1 MINNISILK
10 NMSILYV
17 EDEKDLREVTHEI
30 LKSFT
35 KNQYIAENGQEGLEL
50 FKKYEKNID
59 LIVTDINMPIL
70 NGLEMAKEIK
80 NINPNIPI
88 IITTAFSN
96 KEYLL
101 ESIDIGIDKYVLKPI
116 DIAKLLQAMSQSI
129 IYYELK
135 ELFIDK
141 LTNLPNRNRLKKDL
155 DQTDDVLMAFFD
167 IDGFLTLNDLFGEE
181 IGDGILVELS
191 YKLKEHFPA
200 NEYSV
205 YKLDVDKFVV
215 VAVNSGKSVEEFYKY
230 TKSFI
235 SKIENQSFLVN
246 ENEID
251 INLTVGVSH
260 ANGALAYKYAQRTI
274 TYARTKL
281 RKIMIYN
288 DSFNIHQSFE
298 NNIKWLKQLKNGF
311 KENKF
316 QAYFQPIVDTQTK
329 EIYKYEALIRYIDE
343 NGNEVGPY
351 NFLDIAKKTK
361 QYPNIIKVILKDA
374 LKLIKEKNKK
384 VSINISYADIS
395 NKNTTKYIYDF
406 LTAQSIE
413 HTKLL
418 SFEILESEEIVDF
431 EEVSRFISEVKKFE
445 CIVGIDDFGAG
456 YSNFHL
462 LSKLKISFIKID
474 GSLIQ
479 NIHNS
484 KDLEI
489 IVRTISNIAKEF
501 NVKTVAE
508 FVANEEIYNKV
519 KELNID
525 YSQGFYFD
533 KPISYD
539 SIK

>member
-135 ELFIDK
+135 ELFVDK
-141 LTNLPNRNRLKKDL
+141 LTNLPNRNKLKKDL
-155 DQTDDVLMAFFD
+155 TQTDDVLMAFFD

-235 SKIENQSFLVN
+235 NKIENQSFLVN

-311 KENKF
+311 KENRF

-413 HTKLL
+413 YTKLL

>member
-155 DQTDDVLMAFFD
+155 AQTDDVLMAFFD

-235 SKIENQSFLVN
+235 NKIENQSFLVN

-260 ANGALAYKYAQRTI
+260 ANGSLAYKYAQRTI

-281 RKIMIYN
+281 RKIMIYD

-431 EEVSRFISEVKKFE
+431 EEVSKFISEVKKFE

-489 IVRTISNIAKEF
+489 IVKTISNIAKEF

>member
-135 ELFIDK
+135 ELFVDK
-141 LTNLPNRNRLKKDL
+141 LTNLPNRNKLKKDL
-155 DQTDDVLMAFFD
+155 TQTDDVLMSFFD

-445 CIVGIDDFGAG
+445 CTVGIDDFGAG

>member
-135 ELFIDK
+135 ELFVDK

-155 DQTDDVLMAFFD
+155 NQTDDVLMAFFD

-235 SKIENQSFLVN
+235 NKIENQSFLVN

-445 CIVGIDDFGAG
+445 CLVGIDDFGAG

-539 SIK
+539 CIK

>member
-135 ELFIDK
+135 ELFVDK

-155 DQTDDVLMAFFD
+155 NQTDDVLMAFFD

-281 RKIMIYN
+281 RKIIIYN

-445 CIVGIDDFGAG
+445 CLVGIDDFGAG

-539 SIK
+539 CIK

>member
-135 ELFIDK
+135 ELFVDK

-155 DQTDDVLMAFFD
+155 NQTDDVLMAFFD

-445 CIVGIDDFGAG
+445 CLVGIDDFGAG

-539 SIK
+539 CIK

>member
-155 DQTDDVLMAFFD
+155 NQTDDVLMAFFD

-235 SKIENQSFLVN
+235 NKIENQSFLVN

-445 CIVGIDDFGAG
+445 CTVGIDDFGAG

>member
-135 ELFIDK
+135 ELFVDK

-155 DQTDDVLMAFFD
+155 NQTDDVLMAFFD

-200 NEYSV
+200 NEYSI

-235 SKIENQSFLVN
+235 NKIENQSFLVN

-489 IVRTISNIAKEF
+489 IVKTISNIAKEF

>member
-135 ELFIDK
+135 ELFVDK
-141 LTNLPNRNRLKKDL
+141 LTNLPNRNKLKKDL
-155 DQTDDVLMAFFD
+155 AQADDVLMAFFD

-191 YKLKEHFPA
+191 YKLKEHFPT

-215 VAVNSGKSVEEFYKY
+215 IAVNSGKNVEEFYKY

-431 EEVSRFISEVKKFE
+431 EEVSKFISEVKKFE

-525 YSQGFYFD
+525 YSQGFYFN

-539 SIK
+539 NIK

>member
-155 DQTDDVLMAFFD
+155 NQTDDVLMAFFD

-200 NEYSV
+200 NEYSI

-215 VAVNSGKSVEEFYKY
+215 VAVNSGKNVEEFYKY

-235 SKIENQSFLVN
+235 NKIENQSFLVN

-445 CIVGIDDFGAG
+445 CLVGIDDFGAG

>member
-50 FKKYEKNID
+50 FKRYEKNID

-135 ELFIDK
+135 ELFVDK
-141 LTNLPNRNRLKKDL
+141 LTNLPNRNKLKKDL
-155 DQTDDVLMAFFD
+155 TQTDDVLMAFFD

-374 LKLIKEKNKK
+374 LKLIKEKNKR

-395 NKNTTKYIYDF
+395 NKNTTKHIYDF
-406 LTAQSIE
+406 LTQQGTE
-413 HTKLL
+413 HTKFL

-431 EEVSRFISEVKKFE
+431 EEVSKFISEVKKFE
-445 CIVGIDDFGAG
+445 CMVGIDDFGAG

-489 IVRTISNIAKEF
+489 IVKTISNIAKEF

-539 SIK
+539 SIE

>member
-155 DQTDDVLMAFFD
+155 AQTDDVLMAFFD

-311 KENKF
+311 KENRF

-413 HTKLL
+413 YTKLL

>member
-135 ELFIDK
+135 ELFVDK
-141 LTNLPNRNRLKKDL
+141 LTNLPNRNKLKKDL
-155 DQTDDVLMAFFD
+155 NQTDDVLMAFFD

-235 SKIENQSFLVN
+235 NKIENQSFLVN

-445 CIVGIDDFGAG
+445 CLVGIDDFGAG

>member
-155 DQTDDVLMAFFD
+155 NQTDDVLMAFFD

-235 SKIENQSFLVN
+235 NKIENQSFLVN

-489 IVRTISNIAKEF
+489 IVKTISNIAKEF

-539 SIK
+539 CIK

>member
-155 DQTDDVLMAFFD
+155 NQTDDVLMAFFD

-200 NEYSV
+200 NKYSV

-235 SKIENQSFLVN
+235 NKIENQSFLVN

-311 KENKF
+311 KENRF

-489 IVRTISNIAKEF
+489 IVKTISNIAKEF

>member
-135 ELFIDK
+135 ELFVDK
-141 LTNLPNRNRLKKDL
+141 LTNLPNRNKLKKDL
-155 DQTDDVLMAFFD
+155 TQTDDVLMAFFD

-311 KENKF
+311 KENRF

-395 NKNTTKYIYDF
+395 NRNTTKYIYDF
-406 LTAQSIE
+406 LTEQSVE

-431 EEVSRFISEVKKFE
+431 EEVSKFISEVKKFE

>member
-135 ELFIDK
+135 ELFVDK

-155 DQTDDVLMAFFD
+155 NQTDDVLMAFFD

-235 SKIENQSFLVN
+235 NKIENQSFLVN

-374 LKLIKEKNKK
+374 LKLIKEKNKR

-539 SIK
+539 CIK

>member
-155 DQTDDVLMAFFD
+155 NQTDDVLMAFFD

-235 SKIENQSFLVN
+235 NKIENQSFLVN

-445 CIVGIDDFGAG
+445 CLVGIDDFGAG

>member
-135 ELFIDK
+135 ELFVDK

-155 DQTDDVLMAFFD
+155 NQTDDVLMAFFD

-489 IVRTISNIAKEF
+489 IVKTISNIAKEF

>member
-135 ELFIDK
+135 ELFVDK
-141 LTNLPNRNRLKKDL
+141 LTNLPNRNKLKKDL
-155 DQTDDVLMAFFD
+155 TQTDDVLMAFFD

-431 EEVSRFISEVKKFE
+431 EEVSKFISEVKKFE
-445 CIVGIDDFGAG
+445 CTVGIDDFGAG

>member
-135 ELFIDK
+135 ELFVDK
-141 LTNLPNRNRLKKDL
+141 LTNLPNRNKLKKDL
-155 DQTDDVLMAFFD
+155 TQTDDVLMAFFD

-374 LKLIKEKNKK
+374 LKLIKEKNKR

-395 NKNTTKYIYDF
+395 NKNTTKHIYDF
-406 LTAQSIE
+406 LTQQGTE
-413 HTKLL
+413 HTKFL

-431 EEVSRFISEVKKFE
+431 EEVSKFISEVKKFE
-445 CIVGIDDFGAG
+445 CMVGIDDFGAG

-489 IVRTISNIAKEF
+489 IVKTISNIAKEF

-539 SIK
+539 SIE

>member
-135 ELFIDK
+135 ELFVDK
-141 LTNLPNRNRLKKDL
+141 LTNLPNRNKLKKDL
-155 DQTDDVLMAFFD
+155 NQTDDVLMAFFD

-329 EIYKYEALIRYIDE
+329 EIHKYEALIRYIDE

-445 CIVGIDDFGAG
+445 CLVGIDDFGAG

>member
-155 DQTDDVLMAFFD
+155 AQTDDVLMAFFD

-200 NEYSV
+200 SEYSV

-235 SKIENQSFLVN
+235 NKIENQSFLVN

-395 NKNTTKYIYDF
+395 NRNTTKYIYDF
-406 LTAQSIE
+406 LTEQSVE

-431 EEVSRFISEVKKFE
+431 EEVSKFISEVKKFE

>member
-59 LIVTDINMPIL
+59 LIVTNINMQIL

-155 DQTDDVLMAFFD
+155 NQTDDVLMAFFD

-351 NFLDIAKKTK
+351 NFLNIAKKTK

-413 HTKLL
+413 YTKLL

>member
-135 ELFIDK
+135 ELFVDK
-141 LTNLPNRNRLKKDL
+141 LTNLPNRNKLKKDL
-155 DQTDDVLMAFFD
+155 NQTDDVLMAFFD

-235 SKIENQSFLVN
+235 NKIENQSFLVN

>member
-155 DQTDDVLMAFFD
+155 NQTDDVLMAFFD

-200 NEYSV
+200 NEYSI

-235 SKIENQSFLVN
+235 NKIENQSFLVN

-445 CIVGIDDFGAG
+445 CLVGIDDFGAG

>member
-135 ELFIDK
+135 ELFVDK

-155 DQTDDVLMAFFD
+155 NQTDDVLMAFFD

-200 NEYSV
+200 NEYSI

-235 SKIENQSFLVN
+235 NKIENQSFLVN

>member
-155 DQTDDVLMAFFD
+155 AQTDDVLMAFFD

-413 HTKLL
+413 YTKLL

>member
-135 ELFIDK
+135 ELFVDK
-141 LTNLPNRNRLKKDL
+141 LTNLPNRNKLKKDL
-155 DQTDDVLMAFFD
+155 TQTDDVLMAFFD

-235 SKIENQSFLVN
+235 NKIENQSFLVN

>member
-155 DQTDDVLMAFFD
+155 AQTDDVLMAFFD

-235 SKIENQSFLVN
+235 NKIENQSFLVN

-274 TYARTKL
+274 TYARTKF

-445 CIVGIDDFGAG
+445 CLVGIDDFGAG

>member
-155 DQTDDVLMAFFD
+155 AQTDDVLMAFFD

-431 EEVSRFISEVKKFE
+431 EEVSKFISEVKKFE
-445 CIVGIDDFGAG
+445 CTVGIDDFGAG

>member
-155 DQTDDVLMAFFD
+155 AQTDDVLMAFFD

-200 NEYSV
+200 NEYSI

-235 SKIENQSFLVN
+235 NKIENQSFLVN

-281 RKIMIYN
+281 RKIMIYD

-298 NNIKWLKQLKNGF
+298 NNIKWLKQLKLGF

-533 KPISYD
+533 KPISYGC
-539 SIK
+539 IK

>member
-135 ELFIDK
+135 ELFVDK

-155 DQTDDVLMAFFD
+155 NQTDDVLMAFFD

-235 SKIENQSFLVN
+235 NKIENQSFLVN

-406 LTAQSIE
+406 LTAQSSE

-431 EEVSRFISEVKKFE
+431 EEVSRFILEVKKFE
-445 CIVGIDDFGAG
+445 CTVGIDDFGAG

-489 IVRTISNIAKEF
+489 IVKTISNIAKEF

>member
-135 ELFIDK
+135 ELFVDK
-141 LTNLPNRNRLKKDL
+141 LTNLPNRNKLKKDL
-155 DQTDDVLMAFFD
+155 NETDDVLMAFFD

-191 YKLKEHFPA
+191 YKLREHFPA

-311 KENKF
+311 KEHRF
-316 QAYFQPIVDTQTK
+316 QAYFQPIVDTKTK

-374 LKLIKEKNKK
+374 LKLIKEKKQK
-384 VSINISYADIS
+384 SIY
-395 NKNTTKYIYDF
+395 KY
-406 LTAQSIE
+406 L
-413 HTKLL
+413 
-418 SFEILESEEIVDF
+418 V
-431 EEVSRFISEVKKFE
+431 
-445 CIVGIDDFGAG
+445 C
-456 YSNFHL
+456 
-462 LSKLKISFIKID
+462 
-474 GSLIQ
+474 
-479 NIHNS
+479 
-484 KDLEI
+484 
-489 IVRTISNIAKEF
+489 
-501 NVKTVAE
+501 
-508 FVANEEIYNKV
+508 
-519 KELNID
+519 
-525 YSQGFYFD
+525 
-533 KPISYD
+533 
-539 SIK
+539 

>member
-135 ELFIDK
+135 ELFVDK
-141 LTNLPNRNRLKKDL
+141 LTNLPNRNKLKKDL
-155 DQTDDVLMAFFD
+155 NQTDDVLMAFFD

-235 SKIENQSFLVN
+235 NKIENQSFLVN

-445 CIVGIDDFGAG
+445 CLVGIDDFGAG

-484 KDLEI
+484 KDLE
-489 IVRTISNIAKEF
+489 
-501 NVKTVAE
+501 
-508 FVANEEIYNKV
+508 
-519 KELNID
+519 
-525 YSQGFYFD
+525 
-533 KPISYD
+533 
-539 SIK
+539 

>member
-155 DQTDDVLMAFFD
+155 AQTDDVLMAFFD

-235 SKIENQSFLVN
+235 NKIENQSFLVN

-406 LTAQSIE
+406 LTEQSVE

-431 EEVSRFISEVKKFE
+431 EEVSKFISEVKKFE
-445 CIVGIDDFGAG
+445 CLVGIDDFGAG

>member
-135 ELFIDK
+135 ELFVDK
-141 LTNLPNRNRLKKDL
+141 LTNLPNRNKLKKDL
-155 DQTDDVLMAFFD
+155 TQTDDVLMAFFD

-343 NGNEVGPY
+343 NGNEIGPY

-395 NKNTTKYIYDF
+395 NRNTTKYIYDF
-406 LTAQSIE
+406 LTEQSVE

-431 EEVSRFISEVKKFE
+431 EEVSKFISEVKKFE
-445 CIVGIDDFGAG
+445 CLVGIDDFGAG

>member
-1 MINNISILK
+1 
-10 NMSILYV
+10 
-17 EDEKDLREVTHEI
+17 
-30 LKSFT
+30 
-35 KNQYIAENGQEGLEL
+35 
-50 FKKYEKNID
+50 
-59 LIVTDINMPIL
+59 
-70 NGLEMAKEIK
+70 
-80 NINPNIPI
+80 
-88 IITTAFSN
+88 
-96 KEYLL
+96 
-101 ESIDIGIDKYVLKPI
+101 
-116 DIAKLLQAMSQSI
+116 
-129 IYYELK
+129 
-135 ELFIDK
+135 
-141 LTNLPNRNRLKKDL
+141 
-155 DQTDDVLMAFFD
+155 
-167 IDGFLTLNDLFGEE
+167 
-181 IGDGILVELS
+181 
-191 YKLKEHFPA
+191 
-200 NEYSV
+200 
-205 YKLDVDKFVV
+205 
-215 VAVNSGKSVEEFYKY
+215 
-230 TKSFI
+230 
-235 SKIENQSFLVN
+235 
-246 ENEID
+246 
-251 INLTVGVSH
+251 
-260 ANGALAYKYAQRTI
+260 
-274 TYARTKL
+274 
-281 RKIMIYN
+281 MIYN

-311 KENKF
+311 KENRF

-445 CIVGIDDFGAG
+445 CTVGIDDFGAG

-489 IVRTISNIAKEF
+489 IVKTISNIAKEF

>member
-135 ELFIDK
+135 ELFVDK
-141 LTNLPNRNRLKKDL
+141 LTNLPNRNKLKKDL
-155 DQTDDVLMAFFD
+155 TQTDDVLMAFFD

-181 IGDGILVELS
+181 IGDGILVELF

-311 KENKF
+311 KENRF

-395 NKNTTKYIYDF
+395 NRNTTKYIYDF
-406 LTAQSIE
+406 LTEQSVE

-431 EEVSRFISEVKKFE
+431 EEVSKFISEVKKFE

>member
-59 LIVTDINMPIL
+59 LIVADINMPIL

-135 ELFIDK
+135 ELFVDK
-141 LTNLPNRNRLKKDL
+141 LTNLPNRNKLKKDL
-155 DQTDDVLMAFFD
+155 TQTDDVLMSFFD

-260 ANGALAYKYAQRTI
+260 ANGALTYKYAQRTI

-431 EEVSRFISEVKKFE
+431 EEVSKFISEVKKFE
-445 CIVGIDDFGAG
+445 CTVGIDDFGAG